1 MKIKEVCLKT
11 GLTKKAI
18 EYYIEKKLVEPEILE
33 NGYREFKQ
41 EDMEQLLEVA
51 LYRKTGL
58 SVDEIKQVITDSNIL
73 TSIID
78 KKTLEL
84 NRKKEQI
91 KILQKLQVGESIE
104 SIKDDIYQLDRKM
117 TIIEKLLNMF
127 PGYYGKLICMN
138 FSRYL
143 NEPISNH
150 EQEKAFCEIVDFLDN
165 APRLEIPVNLQKQLN
180 EYNEIYTEK
189 DIQKT
194 ILEKEKNIKN
204 YQEFL
209 KTNKELL
216 KTYYDYK
223 QSEEYQSSLVAELS
237 QVMKEFCQTSGYYDI
252 FIPAMR
258 RLSKQ
263 YNQYYLQ
270 LLEANDYL
278 LKQYPE
284 LMEGKNVYTFND
296 NQ

>member
-18 EYYIEKKLVEPEILE
+18 DYYIEKNLIKPEILE
-33 NGYREFKQ
+33 NGYREFQQ
-41 EDMEQLLEVA
+41 EDIDQLLKIA

-58 SVDEIKQVITDSNIL
+58 SVDEIKQVLTDINALTNI
-73 TSIID
+73 IN

-91 KILQKLQVGESIE
+91 DILQKLQIGESIE
-104 SIKDDIYQLDRKM
+104 NIKDDIYQLDRKM

-127 PGYYGKLICMN
+127 PGYYGKLITMN
-138 FSRYL
+138 FSQYL
-143 NEPISNH
+143 NEPISSH

-165 APRLEIPVNLQKQLN
+165 APKLEIPDNLQKQLD
-180 EYNEIYTEK
+180 EYNEMYTEK

-194 ILEKEKNIKN
+194 ILEKEKNIIN

-209 KTNKELL
+209 KTNKEFL
-216 KTYYDYK
+216 KLYHDYK
-223 QSEEYQSSLVAELS
+223 QSEEYQNSLVAKLS
-237 QVMKEFCQTSGYYDI
+237 QLMKEFCQTSGYYDI

-258 RLSKQ
+258 RLSQ
-263 YNQYYLQ
+263 RYNQYYLQ
-270 LLEANDYL
+270 LLKANDYL

-284 LMEGKNVYTFND
+284 LINEVVK
-296 NQ
+296 